1 MVCGTGTTHLC
12 WCIHAGTNLHDPSPI
27 SLTRYCTLHF
37 IHSIFLRISR
47 KISHR
52 VNCVSAALR
61 PHFQPLLHL
70 RYHYCSNSGTHG
82 YHFACSHQV
91 WVQISIAYNVNG
103 IDRILHFRFCLT
115 PLMLI
120 LLQPLQAITNTLEDH
135 ICGRSNQCR
144 SECCPMDIGV
154 WPCHRFVRFARSFSL
169 WVMTLHWKESEMLL
183 EIWTNNESEYSGRAR
198 TRGLMFT

>member
-12 WCIHAGTNLHDPSPI
+12 WCIHAGTNLHAPSPI
-27 SLTRYCTLHF
+27 SLTRYCTLNF

-47 KISHR
+47 KISHQ

-70 RYHYCSNSGTHG
+70 RDHYGSYSGTRG

-115 PLMLI
+115 PLMLL

-135 ICGRSNQCR
+135 IV
-144 SECCPMDIGV
+144 GV
-154 WPCHRFVRFARSFSL
+154 QINAGVNAVLWTLESVLDHFATGLCALHTPSL
-169 WVMTLHWKESEMLL
+169 FE
-183 EIWTNNESEYSGRAR
+183 
-198 TRGLMFT
+198 